1 MKTPTKVISKITSKN
16 QVTVPQSIR
25 EVLKVGSNDSIQWM
39 IGANGDVTVK
49 NANDNLWGVVK
60 EQEAIYGS
68 VDTPEVDWGPDV
80 ESEDLQQ

>member
-1 MKTPTKVISKITSKN
+1 MKAPVKVISKITSKN

-25 EVLKVGSNDSIQWM
+25 EVLKVGSNDSIQWT
-39 IGANGDVTVK
+39 IGANGNVTVK

-60 EQEAIYGS
+60 EQKAIYGS

-80 ESEDLQQ
+80 ESEDL

>member
-80 ESEDLQQ
+80 ESEDL